1 MIHHTAI
8 ATFLCA
14 MAATLG
20 AAPEVLAAEDAPAGK
35 AVYQCGGQY
44 QQLPCEGGRAFSV
57 PPGPSAEQRQQAKEV
72 AATEQSRA
80 DAMRKE
86 RLARE
91 AEDTK
96 RLAAQS
102 TANAKASA
110 KAASKTASNAK
121 HAHKPD
127 CAHGHKRAQGLGN
140 QQASDPPC
148 EKETYRGSASTGGS
162 AIVAKQPAPTSGA
175 AKLK

>member
-1 MIHHTAI
+1 MIRRTAI
-8 ATFLCA
+8 ATFLCV
-14 MAATLG
+14 MAATFS
-20 AAPEVLAAEDAPAGK
+20 AVPEVLAAEDAPAGK

-44 QQLPCEGGRAFSV
+44 QQLPCEGGRAVSV

-72 AATEQSRA
+72 AATEQGRA

-91 AEDTK
+91 AEDAK

-102 TANAKASA
+102 KAAAQASA
-110 KAASKTASNAK
+110 KAASKAATNAK

-127 CAHGHKRAQGLGN
+127 CAHGHKRAPGLGK
-140 QQASDPPC
+140 QQTSDPSC
-148 EKETYRGSASTGGS
+148 EKETYRGSAPTGGS
-162 AIVAKQPAPTSGA
+162 AMAAQQPPPAANA